1 MSIEIVKMSGVRPY
15 PPRMS
20 AFTATFWNGLSAGR
34 LLTTRGV
41 ASGRLSFPPRPFCS
55 HSWER
60 EVEWVELAGTGIL
73 YSYTVVHVA
82 PEMFAQAVPYRLAIV
97 DLDEGLRLAAGLVG
111 SGPARL
117 DAPARAIALAYD
129 DGPLLAFAQ
138 D

>member
-1 MSIEIVKMSGVRPY
+1 MSIEVVVMPGCRPY

-20 AFTATFWNGLSAGR
+20 VFTRTFWEGLSEGR

-41 ASGRLSFPPRPFCS
+41 KSARLSFPPRPFCP
-55 HSWER
+55 HGWER

-97 DLDEGLRLAAGLVG
+97 DLDEGLRLAAGLIG
-111 SGPARL
+111 NGPARL
-117 DAPARAIALAYD
+117 DAPARAITLAYD

-138 D
+138 G